1 MGIFCHMTL
10 IYLPCIVKFTIPS
23 LQLSMSCP
31 VKYKVLSHRSQRFG
45 QLQRTVIPSLALG
58 NNHQNNHSLLHVD
71 DRLKSKSH
79 LVMTWQIS

>member
-1 MGIFCHMTL
+1 MGIFHHMTL
-10 IYLPCIVKFTIPS
+10 IYLPCIVKFTTPS
-23 LQLSMSCP
+23 LQSSMSCP

-58 NNHQNNHSLLHVD
+58 NNHQNNHSLLHID

-79 LVMTWQIS
+79 LVMTWQIG